1 MKNLLAYLL
10 LIPWAIRA
18 NYLMAYRQSKAQKK
32 FIFKTKQPEFF
43 KTKIKA
49 VADAN
54 SKATSTGITWHVIE
68 PAQEKFVA
76 VSDKFF
82 KDSEFKSIYQAN

>member
-1 MKNLLAYLL
+1 MKKLLSSLL

-18 NYLMAYRQSKAQKK
+18 NYVRAYRQSKAQKK

-49 VADAN
+49 IAEAN
-54 SKATSTGITWHVIE
+54 HKATITESTWHVIE
-68 PAQEKFVA
+68 PSPDNFVA

-82 KDSEFKSIYQAN
+82 NGSGFKSLYQAN

>member
-1 MKNLLAYLL
+1 MKKLLAYLL

-18 NYLMAYRQSKAQKK
+18 SFLKAYSETRSQGK
-32 FIFKTKQPEFF
+32 FIYKTKQPEFF

-54 SKATSTGITWHVIE
+54 RKATDTGITWHVIE
-68 PAQEKFVA
+68 PADDKFLA
-76 VSDKFF
+76 VSDKYL
-82 KDSEFKSIYQAN
+82 KSSGLKSIYQTV